1 MKGSI
6 EVWSSSLI
14 GKYIH
19 CPKFSHE
26 GKLKFNL
33 SFPLG
38 FLVKTL
44 KWLHK
49 DVPYWNLN
57 DNPSCSYPAYTC

>member
-6 EVWSSSLI
+6 EVCSSSLI
-14 GKYIH
+14 RKYIH

-49 DVPYWNLN
+49 DVPY
-57 DNPSCSYPAYTC
+57 